1 MIIYKITNIKNNK
14 IYIGQTIN
22 SLETRFNRHKNDA
35 LNNIIDTHFA
45 RAIRYYGPES
55 FVAEIIDTAESEDE
69 LTKKEKYWINYYNSI
84 NEGYN
89 ETDAEYKSGG
99 NTYKNKT
106 KEEMT
111 LISQKLRESKL
122 GEKNPN
128 HTLVKCKNINTNEE
142 YHFGSQSEMQKFFNE
157 TNHQFISRRCLKQ
170 IKCLYK
176 NEWLIA
182 FEEDDYSTDY
192 TLKGQTKKKGSQI
205 KVTNLITNEIVYY
218 PSLREL
224 ERAKIDGLPSRKL
237 LGEII
242 KGQKKQ
248 PKNFLIEKLK

>member
-1 MIIYKITNIKNNK
+1 
-14 IYIGQTIN
+14 
-22 SLETRFNRHKNDA
+22 
-35 LNNIIDTHFA
+35 
-45 RAIRYYGPES
+45 
-55 FVAEIIDTAESEDE
+55 
-69 LTKKEKYWINYYNSI
+69 
-84 NEGYN
+84 
-89 ETDAEYKSGG
+89 
-99 NTYKNKT
+99 
-106 KEEMT
+106 MT

-128 HTLVKCKNINTNEE
+128 HTLVKCRNINTNEE